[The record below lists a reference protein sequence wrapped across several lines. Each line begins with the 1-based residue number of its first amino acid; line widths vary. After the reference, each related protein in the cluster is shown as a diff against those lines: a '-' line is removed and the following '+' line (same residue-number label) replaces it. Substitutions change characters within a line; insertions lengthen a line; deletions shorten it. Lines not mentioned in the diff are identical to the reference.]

1 MGAKCVSLNLL
12 LRDLILPP
20 LGGPFMTNS
29 VSLRDD
35 SVSKASMDHPA
46 LLFSR
51 LRTPKASYHSP
62 ADEKAATLS
71 IPSRLP

>member
-20 LGGPFMTNS
+20 SGGPFMKNP

-35 SVSKASMDHPA
+35 SVSKTSVDHPT

-51 LRTPKASYHSP
+51 LRTPKASYRSP
-62 ADEKAATLS
+62 ADEKAGTPS